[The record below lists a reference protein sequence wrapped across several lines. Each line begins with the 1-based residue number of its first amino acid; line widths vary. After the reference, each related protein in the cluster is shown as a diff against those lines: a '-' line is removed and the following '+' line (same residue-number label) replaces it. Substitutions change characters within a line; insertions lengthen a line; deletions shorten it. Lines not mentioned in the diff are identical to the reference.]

1 MVTLY
6 LVGGLVV
13 IVAFAGRIPETLA
26 LIFREAF
33 STKAAAGGGVGV
45 GMMVAMRYGLARGI
59 YANEA
64 GYGTA
69 AVAYGTAQTD
79 RPARQGLNAMVEVY
93 IVSFVTSTIS
103 AMTVLLSGE
112 WATSGLKSTALVA
125 KAFSTVIPYGGLL
138 VMLCVLLFGTSCM
151 IGWGYYGEQFLHYVF
166 GDRVVKPYR
175 WIYAGLAIVG
185 ATRSVDLVWAWG
197 DLMNGLQ
204 IFPNLIGVLGLSG
217 LVAKM
222 LREDEARSAIGR

>member
-1 MVTLY
+1 
-6 LVGGLVV
+6 
-13 IVAFAGRIPETLA
+13 
-26 LIFREAF
+26 
-33 STKAAAGGGVGV
+33 
-45 GMMVAMRYGLARGI
+45 
-59 YANEA
+59 
-64 GYGTA
+64 
-69 AVAYGTAQTD
+69 
-79 RPARQGLNAMVEVY
+79 
-93 IVSFVTSTIS
+93 
-103 AMTVLLSGE
+103 
-112 WATSGLKSTALVA
+112 
-125 KAFSTVIPYGGLL
+125 
-138 VMLCVLLFGTSCM
+138 M

>member
-1 MVTLY
+1 M
-6 LVGGLVV
+6 
-13 IVAFAGRIPETLA
+13 
-26 LIFREAF
+26 
-33 STKAAAGGGVGV
+33 KAAAGGGVGV

-166 GDRVVKPYR
+166 GDGVVKPYR

-185 ATRSVDLVWAWG
+185 ATRSVDLVWASAVYDERPA
-197 DLMNGLQ
+197 DLPQPDRRAGPVGFGGENAEGR
-204 IFPNLIGVLGLSG
+204 SG
-217 LVAKM
+217 AQRYWKIAIP
-222 LREDEARSAIGR
+222 DAPSAHQRKRNRRMPKQPHPPSFFAP